1 MKRQA
6 YGIARVRNNGAIQSY
21 LDAFSMRDQIKHEKY
36 VEFVYRA
43 MRERFWDL
51 QYELRMSTGWDD
63 FSFVPLPMQN

>member
-1 MKRQA
+1 
-6 YGIARVRNNGAIQSY
+6 
-21 LDAFSMRDQIKHEKY
+21 MRDQIKMEKY

-63 FSFVPLPMQN
+63 FSFVPLPMQNQTNHVDSMKEWINV